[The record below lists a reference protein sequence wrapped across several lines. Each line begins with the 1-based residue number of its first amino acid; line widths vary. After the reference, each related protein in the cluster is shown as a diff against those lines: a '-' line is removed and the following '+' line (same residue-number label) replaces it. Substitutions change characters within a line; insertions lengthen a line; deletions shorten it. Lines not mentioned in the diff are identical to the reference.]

1 MVMDFKFFEVL
12 KKDDGIVLFFCLKC
26 FCSFNLCDLYVLINK
41 KKFIE
46 CCLEF
51 FFLYVMFVFFEFQ
64 FLVWFYYYFFIVF
77 YVYSIFESM
86 YSIYMG

>member
-12 KKDDGIVLFFCLKC
+12 KKDDGIVVFFCFKC

-46 CCLEF
+46 CCLESF
-51 FFLYVMFVFFEFQ
+51 FFCMLCLY
-64 FLVWFYYYFFIVF
+64 FLNFSFWYGFII
-77 YVYSIFESM
+77 IFL
-86 YSIYMG
+86 